1 MLKDDEI
8 CPTKLE
14 MQNKDNSDDCI
25 SRSSNIFG
33 YRTLRSM
40 EPQYSPVL
48 YTTTRKGKARTREL
62 GNRERG
68 SISNE
73 KRRPNY
79 GVDMARIDVWI

>member
-40 EPQYSPVL
+40 EPDQQ
-48 YTTTRKGKARTREL
+48 RKTKEDHNDQGL
-62 GNRERG
+62 
-68 SISNE
+68 
-73 KRRPNY
+73 KR
-79 GVDMARIDVWI
+79 IHL